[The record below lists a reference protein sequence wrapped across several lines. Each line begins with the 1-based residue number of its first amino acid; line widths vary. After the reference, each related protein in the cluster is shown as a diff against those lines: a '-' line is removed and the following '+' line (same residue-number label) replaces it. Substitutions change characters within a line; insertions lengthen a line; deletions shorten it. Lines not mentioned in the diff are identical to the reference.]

1 MAKETIFAEQELE
14 FTKVDGE
21 VIYATVWAPAPN
33 IAADD
38 TVTISWDGVEYT
50 CIYKVLPDDEDIYYA
65 GNEALIGVGDDTGEP
80 FCLVSIIVGDDSA
93 AQIGTFS
100 TDPTHTVAIYK
111 EATSAPQ
118 IVLLDKG
125 KNEHKF
131 PLDLPLLIPDTEGGL
146 REYSYGA
153 ALTDME
159 IPLDLASG
167 NQPLAAPDGYLVKT
181 ATILKP
187 DTLLPEN
194 IKSGVEIAGVMGD
207 YAPDT
212 EEVTVEL
219 DMAEGDQTI
228 IPSEGKLLAK
238 ATVKR
243 PETLVPE
250 NILQGV
256 EIGGVVGSAVTKVD
270 TEETTVELDFSS
282 GDMIVEPT
290 EGKFLSRV
298 DIPKPETLVPENIA
312 KDVNIAGVVGTHEG
326 GGGAT
331 EPYIEYTYDA
341 SGNIIAAKLYGF
353 TSIRPYAFYLMST
366 LQTVDLTHSPD
377 ITSIGQ
383 YAFYDCSSLTSIELP
398 DSVTSIGYSAF
409 YNCRKLIR
417 IRIPSSVTSIDG
429 SAFYNCYKLIEV
441 YNLSTLPITVGSSNY
456 GYVGYYARNV
466 YTATEGTSKL
476 WTGNDGYTFYEDSDA
491 CYLMRY
497 TGNETALTLPAA
509 CNEKNYE
516 VYQYAFYDCSS
527 LTSITI
533 PDSVTSIGS
542 SAFMICESLASVRL
556 PTGLTSIG
564 DYAFSGCKKLTS
576 IVIPDG
582 VTSIGN
588 GAFQFTALTSITIP
602 ANVKKIGSY
611 AFYNCKSL
619 ATAVFKNT
627 SGWYVS
633 TSSTATSGT
642 NLTSSNLAKTST
654 AATYLKTTYYS
665 YYWFKK

>member
-187 DTLLPEN
+187 ATLLPEN
-194 IKSGVEIAGVMGD
+194 IKSGVKIAGVTGD
-207 YAPDT
+207 YVPDT
-212 EEVTVEL
+212 EEATVEL
-219 DMAEGDQTI
+219 DMAEGNQTVT
-228 IPSEGKLLAK
+228 PSGEKLLAK
-238 ATVKR
+238 VTVKK
-243 PETLVPE
+243 PKTLVPE
-250 NILQGV
+250 NILLGV

-270 TEETTVELDFSS
+270 TEETTVELDFSG
-282 GDMIVEPT
+282 GDMTVKPT

-326 GGGAT
+326 SGGGST
-331 EPYIEYTYDA
+331 DPYIVYSDIDYTSETSFQYRGGVAKFFGFNRMPTGVLAYTGVKSVDFSGSPHLENIAMRFCYNGLELESIQIPESVVYICDDA
-341 SGNIIAAKLYGF
+341 FSNCSTLAKVEIPD
-353 TSIRPYAFYLMST
+353 SIRYIGSYVFNGTALYKDTSNFRNNALIVGKH
-366 LQTVDLTHSPD
+366 LCAVQTSVKGTYTIEDGVL
-377 ITSIGQ
+377 
-383 YAFYDCSSLTSIELP
+383 SLAA
-398 DSVTSIGYSAF
+398 SAF
-409 YNCRKLIR
+409 GWNSGLTGIV
-417 IRIPSSVTSIDG
+417 IPSSMRSICAG
-429 SAFYNCYKLIEV
+429 ALTGCYKATSVVFTDPNNWYIS
-441 YNLSTLPITVGSSNY
+441 LSPYDPVGTAIPSEDLADPSIAY
-456 GYVGYYARNV
+456 KYL
-466 YTATEGTSKL
+466 YTT
-476 WTGNDGYTFYEDSDA
+476 Y
-491 CYLMRY
+491 
-497 TGNETALTLPAA
+497 
-509 CNEKNYE
+509 KNY
-516 VYQYAFYDCSS
+516 F
-527 LTSITI
+527 
-533 PDSVTSIGS
+533 
-542 SAFMICESLASVRL
+542 
-556 PTGLTSIG
+556 
-564 DYAFSGCKKLTS
+564 
-576 IVIPDG
+576 
-582 VTSIGN
+582 
-588 GAFQFTALTSITIP
+588 
-602 ANVKKIGSY
+602 
-611 AFYNCKSL
+611 
-619 ATAVFKNT
+619 
-627 SGWYVS
+627 
-633 TSSTATSGT
+633 
-642 NLTSSNLAKTST
+642 
-654 AATYLKTTYYS
+654 
-665 YYWFKK
+665 WFKKT